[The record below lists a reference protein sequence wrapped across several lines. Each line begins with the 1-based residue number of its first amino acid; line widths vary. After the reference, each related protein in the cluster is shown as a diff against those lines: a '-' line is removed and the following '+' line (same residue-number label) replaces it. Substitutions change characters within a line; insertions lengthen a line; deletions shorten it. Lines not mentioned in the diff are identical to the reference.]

1 MLQQI
6 RIDVR
11 LPEGH
16 WAGDVTRAHPSATLR
31 IEQHMPLSRGRGTAR
46 CWCDESLE
54 NNLVSHEGIDDYNSI
69 EDGHFSVNI
78 SAGGGGFVRPLV
90 DIGIVPRTPFEVR
103 DGWVEWTIE
112 ARRDE
117 VRELMHRFRTDQLP
131 HRLLSTRNSRSRLL
145 TTRQREVFEVATREG
160 FWDVPR
166 RINLSELAKVLGVAK
181 STLSSQ
187 LQRIESAVF
196 HAFTDDIRRQSP

>member
-31 IEQHMPLSRGRGTAR
+31 IEQHMPLSRGRGAAR
-46 CWCDESLE
+46 CWCDELLE
-54 NNLVSHEGIDDYNSI
+54 QGLQSHEGIDEYLGMD
-69 EDGHFSVNI
+69 DGHFSVNI

-103 DGWVEWTIE
+103 DGWVEWSIE
-112 ARRDE
+112 ATRDDN
-117 VRELMHRFRTDQLP
+117 RELIHRLKADKLP
-131 HRLLSTRNSRSRLL
+131 HRLVSTRNSRSRLL
-145 TTRQREVFEVATREG
+145 TPRQREVFEVATREG
-160 FWDVPR
+160 YWDVPR
-166 RINLSELAKVLGVAK
+166 RINLTELAQVLGVAK

-187 LQRIESAVF
+187 LQRVESSVF
-196 HAFTDDIRRQSP
+196 HAFTEEIRRQSP

>member
-54 NNLVSHEGIDDYNSI
+54 NNLVSHEGIDDYNGI

-90 DIGIVPRTPFEVR
+90 DIGIVTRTPLSVR
-103 DGWVEWTIE
+103 
-112 ARRDE
+112 RKC
-117 VRELMHRFRTDQLP
+117 L
-131 HRLLSTRNSRSRLL
+131 
-145 TTRQREVFEVATREG
+145 
-160 FWDVPR
+160 
-166 RINLSELAKVLGVAK
+166 
-181 STLSSQ
+181 
-187 LQRIESAVF
+187 
-196 HAFTDDIRRQSP
+196 